1 MKNNVI
7 LGTGSAA
14 PNNIMTNF
22 DFEKIMDTSDEWI
35 TQRTGIKERHI
46 ALPNEKFSDFALP
59 ASRQALEM
67 AGVDAADLDMIIAG
81 TLTPDTLMPSGGCTM
96 QALLGADKAAGF
108 DVCAACSG
116 FVYGVAIADRFLKND
131 SELNILVIGG
141 EIVSQHMD
149 WNDRTTAVLFGDGV
163 GAAVVVARE
172 NQGAKIRAVEMQSNG
187 KLGELL
193 YFAGLGSEHPV
204 GRDDFKP
211 EYNYIQMQGREIF
224 KHAIRNM
231 VEISGKAMHKAGVS
245 ANQITKIIP
254 HQANLRIIESL
265 AKQFQKPM
273 EQVFVNI
280 DRYGNTSAGTIPI
293 ALDEANRT
301 GFLEKGDLVLLTVF
315 GGGLTWAAAV
325 LEW

>member
-1 MKNNVI
+1 MKSTVI

-14 PNNIMTNF
+14 PDNILTNF
-22 DFEKIMDTSDEWI
+22 DLEKIMDTSDEWI
-35 TQRTGIKERHI
+35 IQRTGIKERHI
-46 ALPNEKFSDFALP
+46 AKPGEKFSDFALP

-67 AGVDAADLDMIIAG
+67 AEIDPVDLDMIIAG
-81 TLTPDTLMPSGGCTM
+81 TLTPDTLMPSGGCTI
-96 QALLGADKAAGF
+96 QALLNADKAAAF

-116 FVYGVAIADRFLKND
+116 FVYGLAIADRFLKND
-131 SELNILVIGG
+131 PDLNILVIGG
-141 EIVSQHMD
+141 ELVSHHMD

-163 GAAVVVARE
+163 GAAVVASRE
-172 NQGAKIRAVEMQSNG
+172 NQGAKILSVEMQSNG

-204 GRDDFKP
+204 GREDFKP
-211 EYNYIQMQGREIF
+211 EYNYISMQGREIF

-231 VEISGKAMHKAGVS
+231 VEISGKAMQKAGVTVD
-245 ANQITKIIP
+245 QITKVIP
-254 HQANLRIIESL
+254 HQANLRIIEML
-265 AKQFQKPM
+265 AKQFKKPLD
-273 EQVFVNI
+273 QVFINI

-293 ALDEANRT
+293 ALDEANRS

>member
-1 MKNNVI
+1 MKSNVI

-14 PNNIMTNF
+14 PDNILTNL
-22 DFEKIMDTSDEWI
+22 DLEKIMDTSDEWI
-35 TQRTGIKERHI
+35 VQRTGIKERHI
-46 ALPNEKFSDFALP
+46 ALPGEKFTDFALP

-67 AGVDAADLDMIIAG
+67 AEVDPADLDMIIAG
-81 TLTPDTLMPSGGCTM
+81 TLTPDTLMPSGGCTI
-96 QALLGADKAAGF
+96 QAMLNADKAAAF
-108 DVCAACSG
+108 DICAACSG

-131 SELNILVIGG
+131 PELNILVIGG

-149 WNDRTTAVLFGDGV
+149 WDDRTTAVLFGDGV
-163 GAAVVVARE
+163 GAAVVAARE
-172 NQGAKIRAVEMQSNG
+172 NQGARILSVEMQSNG

-193 YFAGLGSEHPV
+193 YFSGLGSEHPV

-231 VEISGKAMHKAGVS
+231 VEISGKAMQKAGVS
-245 ANQITKIIP
+245 TDQITKIIP
-254 HQANLRIIESL
+254 HQANLRIIEML
-265 AKQFQKPM
+265 AKQFKKPLD
-273 EQVFVNI
+273 QVFVNI

-293 ALDEANRT
+293 ALNEANRG

>member
-1 MKNNVI
+1 MKSTVI

-14 PNNIMTNF
+14 PDNILTNF
-22 DFEKIMDTSDEWI
+22 DLEKIMDTSDEWI
-35 TQRTGIKERHI
+35 IQRTGIKERHI
-46 ALPNEKFSDFALP
+46 ARPGEKFSDFALP
-59 ASRQALEM
+59 ASHKALEM
-67 AGVDAADLDMIIAG
+67 AQIDPADLDMIIAG
-81 TLTPDTLMPSGGCTM
+81 TLTPDTLMPSGGCTI
-96 QALLGADKAAGF
+96 QALLNADKAAAF

-116 FVYGVAIADRFLKND
+116 FVYGLAIADRFLKND
-131 SELNILVIGG
+131 PDLNILVIGG
-141 EIVSQHMD
+141 ELVSHHMD

-163 GAAVVVARE
+163 GAAVVAARE
-172 NQGAKIRAVEMQSNG
+172 DQGAKILSAEMQSNG

-204 GRDDFKP
+204 GREDFKP
-211 EYNYIQMQGREIF
+211 EYNYIKMQGREIF

-231 VEISGKAMHKAGVS
+231 VEISGKAMQKAGVTID
-245 ANQITKIIP
+245 QITKIIP
-254 HQANLRIIESL
+254 HQANLRIIEML
-265 AKQFQKPM
+265 GKQFKKPLD
-273 EQVFVNI
+273 QVFVNI

-293 ALDEANRT
+293 ALDEANRS

>member
-1 MKNNVI
+1 MKSNVI

-14 PNNIMTNF
+14 PDNIMTNL

-46 ALPNEKFSDFALP
+46 ALPHEKFSDFALP

-67 AGVDAADLDMIIAG
+67 AGVEAADLDMVIAG

-131 SELNILVIGG
+131 PDLNILVIGG

-163 GAAVVVARE
+163 GAAVVAARE
-172 NQGAKIRAVEMQSNG
+172 NQGSRILSVEMQSNG

-245 ANQITKIIP
+245 AEQITKIIP
-254 HQANLRIIESL
+254 HQANLRIIEML
-265 AKQFQKPM
+265 AKQFKKPM
-273 EQVFVNI
+273 DQVFVNI